1 MIFGH
6 LPGGLWWSAPGTR
19 LTATAG
25 SQGCMAAR
33 DIKENNEK
41 VDNSDGWYKDHKSAT
56 SIGEGSGLNMWIEE
70 IEENK
75 LCQSGISK
83 LATIKYVCV
92 CVCV

>member
-1 MIFGH
+1 
-6 LPGGLWWSAPGTR
+6 
-19 LTATAG
+19 
-25 SQGCMAAR
+25 MAAR

-56 SIGEGSGLNMWIEE
+56 SIVEASGLNMWIEE

-83 LATIKYVCV
+83 LETIKYVCV
-92 CVCV
+92 CVCVCDLRDTTSGRRISRYTYLKSHM